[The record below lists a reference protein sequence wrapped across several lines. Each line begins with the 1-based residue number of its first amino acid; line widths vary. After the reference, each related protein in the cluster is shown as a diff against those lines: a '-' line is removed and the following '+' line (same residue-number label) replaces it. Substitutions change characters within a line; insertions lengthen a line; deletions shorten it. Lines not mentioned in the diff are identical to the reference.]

1 MLLFSYKKLTKVVK
15 KKGSQMITLDKNYI
29 KSAKYG
35 QYNLDQRIAIAA
47 HMLANGEVVS
57 FRGASAD
64 TYLKVE
70 RLANRIKQERE
81 FPQCPCGECE

>member
-1 MLLFSYKKLTKVVK
+1 
-15 KKGSQMITLDKNYI
+15 MITLDKNYI

-35 QYNLDQRIAIAA
+35 HLNLEQRIAIAA
-47 HMLANGEVVS
+47 HKVANGEVVS

>member
-1 MLLFSYKKLTKVVK
+1 MN
-15 KKGSQMITLDKNYI
+15 TLDKNTI

-35 QYNLDQRIAIAA
+35 HLNLEQRIVLAA
-47 HMLANGEVVS
+47 EKMANGEVIS

-64 TYLKVE
+64 TYKKVVA
-70 RLANRIKQERE
+70 LSNRIKQDRE